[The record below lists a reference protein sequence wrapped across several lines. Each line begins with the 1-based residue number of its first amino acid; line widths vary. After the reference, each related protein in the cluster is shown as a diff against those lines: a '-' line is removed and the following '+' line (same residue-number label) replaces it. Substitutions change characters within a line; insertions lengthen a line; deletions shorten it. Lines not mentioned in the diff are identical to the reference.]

1 MLKKGLA
8 LIVTVVMVLTMVPAA
23 VFAADT
29 PTYSDMPNDWSK
41 TALENAVKNGLIT
54 GYPDATIRAGKSLS
68 RAEMVTIVAKA
79 FGATTEADISRVQDV
94 KSGDWYYSY
103 IAKSIGMEGMAFATV
118 VRPKDAITREEAFTV
133 LNKVM
138 LLMEGQDVDKNYA
151 ALNKYSD
158 VSNVSNYARGFVNEM
173 SANGYVTGNANG
185 RLNPKGNITRAE
197 FAAVMDNMFKEYI
210 AAPTAQTK
218 PVSSGNVVITS
229 GGALKDVTI
238 NGDLVL
244 ADGIGSKEVKL
255 ENVTIKGR
263 LVVRGGS
270 KIEFTGKVEK
280 DIIVWA
286 KNCTVY
292 ANSGRDSFREMIVLD
307 RATGSRVVL
316 PGVGGGGGGSAP
328 PKPYA
333 LAINGTVSVGS
344 HTKPISVTNIRYNE
358 DTTVASVIKS
368 VAEQT
373 KGLVGKAYDKAL
385 KKGVAEGF
393 LTEVG
398 SDYIINHIG
407 VPVEDS
413 ITEKVLSQVKG
424 QIALP
429 GVESVVEALV
439 SGDEITLDEETTV
452 VLKELQAKLNKYK
465 AEELHEEI
473 VTNYSD
479 YVQYLKML
487 GSNEEEQIAALDR
500 TMAAYSEQINKILTP
515 PAKAVAQEDSKPLYV
530 YYLNENPNQLQTYVI
545 IDPIQVADDQFAEYR
560 EKVEA
565 QFEDSRSLTN
575 LLNACVPSSFA
586 TDPDKNGYRKVRT
599 KVEYQKKYTT
609 IVSTALI
616 FAEDWNPAGETT
628 KEAFIDK
635 LILRA
640 GDDSGKTLSEDQV
653 KALKYLS
660 GALTVDGAKGQG
672 VKMTMETLR
681 LTLLKESDMAN
692 TDKIFTV
699 AIPEIMVG
707 DVLNKVGTVDGM
719 DAVMDWIDNYSNI
732 TFSGEMTIHLNKVD
746 K

>member
-138 LLMEGQDVDKNYA
+138 LLMEGQDVDKSYA

-173 SANGYVTGNANG
+173 SANGYVTGNTSG

-244 ADGIGSKEVKL
+244 ADGIGNKEVKL

-280 DIIVWA
+280 DILVWA

-292 ANSGRDSFREMIVLD
+292 ANSGKDSFRESIVLE
-307 RATGSRVVL
+307 RATGSRIVL
-316 PGVGGGGGGSAP
+316 PGTGSGGGGGGSSSVKKDYNLGIQANVIVGGSDYSVTALV
-328 PKPYA
+328 PYA
-333 LAINGTVSVGS
+333 PSEKISTVINNAASK
-344 HTKPISVTNIRYNE
+344 TK
-358 DTTVASVIKS
+358 D
-368 VAEQT
+368 
-373 KGLVGKAYDKAL
+373 LVGAAYDKAI

-393 LTEVG
+393 LTKVG
-398 SDYIINHIG
+398 NDYIINHIG
-407 VPVEDS
+407 VPVDS
-413 ITEKVLSQVKG
+413 AITDTVLDSVKE
-424 QIALP
+424 QITLP
-429 GVESVVEALV
+429 AGNTVLDDLV
-439 SGDEITLDEETTV
+439 SGTKIELTEENIE
-452 VLKELQAKLNKYK
+452 VLKELQTKLSQYK
-465 AEELHEEI
+465 ASDLHTEI
-473 VTNYSD
+473 ENHSEYK
-479 YVQYLKML
+479 QYLDML
-487 GSNEEEQIAALDR
+487 GSDKAEQIAALER
-500 TMAAYSEQINKILTP
+500 TMAAYSEQIGKILNPT
-515 PAKAVAQEDSKPLYV
+515 AIAARVAEEKTFV
-530 YYLNENPNQLQTYVI
+530 YYLEEDENKLQTYVI
-545 IDPIQVADDQFAEYR
+545 IDPIKVADDQFDEYR
-560 EKVEA
+560 KKEVEV
-565 QFEDSRSLTN
+565 QFTDDSKALKN
-575 LLNACVPSSFA
+575 LLDVCVPSSFVSA
-586 TDPDKNGYRKVRT
+586 NSDGYSKLLS
-599 KVEYQKKYTT
+599 KDSYMSKYTN
-609 IVSTALI
+609 IVRKSVEFAKDWEPVGRDRKEFISRLI
-616 FAEDWNPAGETT
+616 A
-628 KEAFIDK
+628 KLEAK
-635 LILRA
+635 
-640 GDDSGKTLSEDQV
+640 GKTLSEEEQN
-653 KALKYLS
+653 ALYYLS
-660 GALTVDGAKGQG
+660 GAKPVEG
-672 VKMTMETLR
+672 VKNVGVNMTMKELR
-681 LTLLKESDMAN
+681 ENLLGQNMAEDDVR
-692 TDKIFTV
+692 TIQ
-699 AIPEIMVG
+699 IPSITVG
-707 DVLNKVGTVDGM
+707 DVLNQVGGAVEGM
-719 DAVMDWIDNYSNI
+719 EAVMDWLNNYSSVGI
-732 TFSGEMTIHLNKVD
+732 SGTMTIHLNQQAK
-746 K
+746 